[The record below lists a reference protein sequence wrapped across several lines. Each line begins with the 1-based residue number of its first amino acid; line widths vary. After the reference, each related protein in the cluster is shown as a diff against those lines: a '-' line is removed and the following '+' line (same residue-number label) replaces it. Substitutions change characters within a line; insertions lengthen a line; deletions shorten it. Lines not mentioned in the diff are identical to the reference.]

1 MKTKLS
7 QLGLGALLC
16 ISAGSGALAFA
27 QGGDLS
33 LLDSLE
39 RGMWQLRP
47 VGTGAATSATSTPI
61 CLGDQARLVQIQH
74 GNVLC
79 EHYVVRSTPNSVTV
93 SYSCNGQG
101 QGLTTIRKESNRLIH
116 IQSQGIRN
124 NSPFSF
130 SVEGRKTGAC

>member
-1 MKTKLS
+1 MKIKLS

-16 ISAGSGALAFA
+16 ISAGSGAFAFGQA
-27 QGGDLS
+27 SDLP

-39 RGMWQLRP
+39 RGMWQLRS
-47 VGTGAATSATSTPI
+47 VGGGATSATSTPI
-61 CLGDQARLVQIQH
+61 CLGDHTRLVQIQH
-74 GNVLC
+74 GNAPC
-79 EHYVVRSTPNSVTV
+79 EHYVVRSSPNSVTV

>member
-1 MKTKLS
+1 MKLS
-7 QLGLGALLC
+7 PLAIFGLLC
-16 ISAGSGALAFA
+16 LSTGGGAVAYA

-39 RGMWQLRP
+39 RGQWQLRA
-47 VGTGAATSATSTPI
+47 VGGGASGAATSQI
-61 CLGDQARLVQIQH
+61 CLGDPVRLTQIQH
-74 GNVLC
+74 GNASC
-79 EHYVVRSTPNSVTV
+79 SYYVVRSQPNSVTV

-130 SVEGRKTGAC
+130 SVEGRKIGAC

>member
-1 MKTKLS
+1 MKMKLS
-7 QLGLGALLC
+7 HLGLGALFC
-16 ISAGSGALAFA
+16 MYAGSAAFAFA

-33 LLDSLE
+33 LLGSLE
-39 RGMWQLRP
+39 RGMWQLRG
-47 VGTGAATSATSTPI
+47 VGGGSGATATPI
-61 CLGDQARLVQIQH
+61 CLGDPERLVQIQH
-74 GNVLC
+74 GNAPC

-130 SVEGRKTGAC
+130 SVEGRKAGAC